1 MGQIK
6 FSHISTGFIAVF
18 IGYASAAAIIF
29 QAATSAGAS
38 QQQIASWFWALGIG
52 MGVTTILLSWRYK
65 QPVVTAWSTPG
76 AALLITSLDGLTV
89 EQAVAIFLFS
99 SLLITITGLTGIF
112 DTLLKRIPTSIASA
126 MLAGVL
132 WMFGIGIFTSLS
144 QEAII
149 IGTMLAAYIF
159 AKPKFS
165 NLLIPFILLL
175 AVIISGVAGK
185 LDLSDVNLMLTQPMF
200 ITPDFDLASLLS
212 VGIPLFVVTMAS
224 QNLPGFAVLKANGYN
239 PPASRIITTTGVTGL
254 LLAPFGGFAFN
265 LAALTGAICM
275 SPNADPNPKSRY
287 KAALAMG
294 GFYLLAGILGTT
306 FVSLFS
312 SVPQAIIITIA
323 GLALLPTLANCLT
336 TALTDETHR
345 EAALLTF
352 LLTASGINFA
362 GVGSAFWGLCLG
374 LTCYAIKNWQL
385 KAARTKQAQP
395 TQANE
400 GKEQG

>member
-175 AVIISGVAGK
+175 AVIMSGVAGK

-352 LLTASGINFA
+352 LLTASGINFT

>member
-175 AVIISGVAGK
+175 AVIMSGVAGK